1 MKLNQPFTVC
11 TRRSYLMLDPCEN
24 SYRCWGIQL
33 PSVSWPARLFEQA
46 AKTRSLYAAFK
57 KLAWQKRKRYKEEV
71 HFIQLCVIF
80 FFNRLF
86 CRGTRREWGL
96 DGLQG
101 SFDKNGV
108 KTELYVDRVADS
120 L

>member
-1 MKLNQPFTVC
+1 
-11 TRRSYLMLDPCEN
+11 MLDPCEN

-80 FFNRLF
+80 FFLTDSSAEGRGGSGVWMA
-86 CRGTRREWGL
+86 CRDPSTR
-96 DGLQG
+96 
-101 SFDKNGV
+101 
-108 KTELYVDRVADS
+108 TA
-120 L
+120 